1 MADDRV
7 KDKEILDLISKQP
20 VEPSILNKDIQII
33 DRRDLDVP
41 GEGTTAFVHKRRPN
55 EVNVVLP
62 QGMGAA
68 GLAHEIEHVTG
79 YKAQRYGKDK
89 ERTDIFHGFLN
100 DIYGEK
106 SGPANAETFRK
117 QMGKNPQM
125 DEYIRKNYKVN
136 PAYLFKQDT
145 NLEEY
150 ISDLSSI
157 EQMSN
162 KDITKDPVIFKAVFF
177 NDPKLAEAYRSV
189 TGYRTERMDAKDL
202 PPFTMRPDQLKKPNI
217 TQQTI
222 TNLRGLF
229 GL

>member
-1 MADDRV
+1 MADDKL

-20 VEPSILNKDIQII
+20 VDPSVLNKDIKIV
-33 DRRDLDVP
+33 DKRNMESP
-41 GEGTTAFVHKRRPN
+41 ETGGMTAFVRKSKPS
-55 EVNVVLP
+55 EINVVLP

-68 GLAHEIEHVTG
+68 GLAHEVEHVTG
-79 YKAQRYGKDK
+79 SKAQRYGK
-89 ERTDIFHGFLN
+89 ERTDIFGSLLQ
-100 DIYGEK
+100 DVYGPN
-106 SGPANAETFRK
+106 SGIENAETFRK

-125 DEYIRKNYKVN
+125 SEYIRKNYKVN

-162 KDITKDPVIFKAVFF
+162 KDITKDPVIFKAIFF

-189 TGYRTERMDAKDL
+189 VGFRTERMDAKDL
-202 PPFTMRPDQLKKPNI
+202 PPFTMQSVNKPSAN
-217 TQQTI
+217 QQTI
-222 TNLRGLF
+222 KYLKGMF
-229 GL
+229 GF